1 MFTIRDSPSDYANVV
16 CWGSEA
22 YIPSLSDSFRINDVV
37 EIKNPSIQTK
47 GAGDDRWRPTTS
59 RWAGR
64 GEVHAGRKQES
75 STLLCLHMYSV
86 CVHECNIAGITAGC
100 TGGWFDCLLHSIL
113 SMVVAHSLSQPLS
126 LCSFMTPIVSP
137 PPIAK
142 LSAVPSSW
150 F

>member
-1 MFTIRDSPSDYANVV
+1 MSVQQLWLLQTSCPSPLSLHTDPGSMLWKLMFTIRDSPSDYANVV

-64 GEVHAGRKQES
+64 RG
-75 STLLCLHMYSV
+75 
-86 CVHECNIAGITAGC
+86 
-100 TGGWFDCLLHSIL
+100 
-113 SMVVAHSLSQPLS
+113 AH
-126 LCSFMTPIVSP
+126 VG
-137 PPIAK
+137 
-142 LSAVPSSW
+142 
-150 F
+150 